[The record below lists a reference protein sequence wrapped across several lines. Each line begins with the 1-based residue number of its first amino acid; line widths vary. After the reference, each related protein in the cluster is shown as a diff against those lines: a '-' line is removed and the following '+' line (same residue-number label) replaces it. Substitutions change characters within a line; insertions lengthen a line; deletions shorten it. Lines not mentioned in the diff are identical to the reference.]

1 MKNVHHGDEG
11 FTYIMY
17 GKKIAKEDLLMDLM
31 GDIDELNSFIGLAR
45 SMIKNSDLVKKHHEI
60 DEILKYIQELLFR
73 VGRDL
78 AIPIDKLKDP
88 MTDEKDLKKIEE
100 KIEEIWSK
108 IPEPKFVFVYPTGSI
123 SSSILHIARAI
134 CRRAERKASKLYHE
148 NRIHKIYL
156 IILNRLS
163 DLLYVLARYV
173 NVLEGVNEEIWSR

>member
-17 GKKIAKEDLLMDLM
+17 GEKIAKEDLLMDLM

-73 VGRDL
+73 IGRDL

-100 KIEEIWSK
+100 KIEDIVKEMNMTQFS
-108 IPEPKFVFVYPTGSI
+108 Y
-123 SSSILHIARAI
+123 
-134 CRRAERKASKLYHE
+134 
-148 NRIHKIYL
+148 
-156 IILNRLS
+156 
-163 DLLYVLARYV
+163 
-173 NVLEGVNEEIWSR
+173 